1 MTCLLDLSH
10 ELLQGILSEVD
21 GHDLAALNATCRA
34 FNSFVKGNRILCKSV
49 YLRSWDSPAEA
60 EPCWETS
67 VRNLVALKK
76 LLESENLE
84 TKREAFEWAAP
95 LITPLLTVK
104 NGKKN
109 TRFLADLFK
118 SQNNIDAFLASSSLF
133 ESAGNLTQQPA
144 TTSELRQL
152 AAKLHCLYGVPIDC
166 QIPPMLVHEDSDD
179 NSPSPSYS
187 VLWHPDSAAESV
199 QIPTNNYARAV
210 VYDLRRYTE
219 ESFWGPF
226 KSDGSQNVDWEKV
239 EAIMVVLGYNMR
251 LFNRRA
257 PHVFE
262 PIWETPFNGA
272 SPNSYVSAPPKG
284 LVREPSP
291 PGDLDMQ
298 DPYGITGEWMRVVC
312 FLDYHDL
319 FAFNFLHSVPADQP
333 RDPINTREAIRIIRL
348 KLRVSAIEPPGPEDG
363 QDYPVVSFTGTS
375 WSLHASWD
383 ANANSQIRE
392 RWRSEGI
399 QVGGIRSG
407 RGVLGNWFDKDFDR
421 HGPAGPTA
429 FWKVS
434 DYIEDKDA
442 EEGAPDDASL
452 GDDDSDGDTEYMSD

>member
-1 MTCLLDLSH
+1 M
-10 ELLQGILSEVD
+10 
-21 GHDLAALNATCRA
+21 
-34 FNSFVKGNRILCKSV
+34 
-49 YLRSWDSPAEA
+49 
-60 EPCWETS
+60 
-67 VRNLVALKK
+67 VALKK

-84 TKREAFEWAAP
+84 TKVRKTRKRRFKSSETDIHQREAFEWAAP

-291 PGDLDMQ
+291 LGDLDMQ

-383 ANANSQIRE
+383 ANANSQIRGKFNDIL
-392 RWRSEGI
+392 GI
-399 QVGGIRSG
+399 SATDNVIRC
-407 RGVLGNWFDKDFDR
+407 
-421 HGPAGPTA
+421 GP
-429 FWKVS
+429 S
-434 DYIEDKDA
+434 DA
-442 EEGAPDDASL
+442 RR
-452 GDDDSDGDTEYMSD
+452 